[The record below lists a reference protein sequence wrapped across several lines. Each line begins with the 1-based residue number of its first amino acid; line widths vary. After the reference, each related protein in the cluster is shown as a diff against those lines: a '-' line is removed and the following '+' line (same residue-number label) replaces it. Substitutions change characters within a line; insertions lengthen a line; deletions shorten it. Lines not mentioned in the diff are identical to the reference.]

1 MSIVLARIDDRLVH
15 GQVTV
20 GWGQALTPER
30 ILLASDTIAA
40 DPWQSRVYA
49 AAAPPEIEVV
59 VKNLNDAAALL
70 RGETDRQDSGPATIL
85 LTANPADMHGLLS
98 RGVALTEV
106 NLGGMHYSAGKQE
119 LLSYVYVDGDDLAVL
134 RTLLA
139 AQVKLCAQQVPGGKA
154 AVIDQGLIVEMEGRM

>member
-1 MSIVLARIDDRLVH
+1 MPLVLARIDDRLIH

-20 GWGQALTPER
+20 GWGQTLRPER
-30 ILLASDTIAA
+30 ILLVSDSIAA

-49 AAAPPEIEVV
+49 AAAPPEIAVQ

-70 RGETDRQDSGPATIL
+70 RGEAEAQDSGPTTIL
-85 LTANPADMHGLLS
+85 LTANPLDMHGLLS
-98 RGVALTEV
+98 RGVPLAEV

-119 LLSYVYVDGDDLAVL
+119 MLAYVYVDSDDLAVL

-154 AVIDQGLIVEMEGRM
+154 VVIDQGLIVEMEGRM